1 MRNRS
6 ILKMKNSIL
15 TACLM
20 IAGLLLALPQLQ
32 AQSYSIGW
40 YKIACGG
47 AAAGGGQYSISG
59 TIGQPDAGGAMS
71 GGNYSLTGGFWSLIS
86 VVQTAGLP
94 NLAIT
99 HSGNSVIISWP
110 NTANFALQQNSNLAA
125 SGGWTDS
132 GYAVS
137 TNASGANSITITPP
151 AGSLFFRLRGP

>member
-71 GGNYSLTGGFWSLIS
+71 GGKY
-86 VVQTAGLP
+86 
-94 NLAIT
+94 
-99 HSGNSVIISWP
+99 
-110 NTANFALQQNSNLAA
+110 
-125 SGGWTDS
+125 
-132 GYAVS
+132 
-137 TNASGANSITITPP
+137 
-151 AGSLFFRLRGP
+151 

>member
-125 SGGWTDS
+125 SGSTATSSSS
-132 GYAVS
+132 GQ
-137 TNASGANSITITPP
+137 
-151 AGSLFFRLRGP
+151 AGRSDATTAALLVTRGRRAHHTCR

>member
-32 AQSYSIGW
+32 AQSYSVGW

-125 SGGWTDS
+125 SGGWTAS

-137 TNASGANSITITPP
+137 TNASGANSVTITPP